1 MSGPLLERAARRVGS
16 LGVLAEFSPVE
27 LAALQYVWEVN
38 ARPGQLPPEGSWL
51 VWLLLAGRGFGKSR
65 TGAEWVRGKVEAMPG
80 SHGALVAPTAA
91 DARDVMVKTLL
102 GCSPPGE
109 VEYEPSKRSL
119 TWANGTTAT
128 LYTAEEPDRLRGPQ
142 HAWAWCD
149 ELAAWAYPE
158 DTWDMLQMT
167 MRLGDQPQACVS
179 TTPRPIPIVR
189 RLMADSATVITRGS
203 TYDNAANLS
212 PAFLSAVRER
222 YEGTR
227 LGRQELYAEILD
239 DVPGA
244 LWTRGML
251 DGGRVRASP
260 VGFRRVVVAVDPSG
274 GHDADN
280 DEQGIVVAAL
290 GQDGHAYVIEDAS
303 CKLTPDGWGRAAVS
317 AYARHGADRI
327 LWERNFGGEMV
338 EHVITTA
345 AKALGLQAAT
355 REVKASRGKVV
366 RAEPVAALYEQGK
379 VHHVGAFP
387 QLEDQLCLFTPSG
400 EFSKSPDRADALVW
414 ALTDLMLGEGAAGFD
429 GPSSPSSRRV

>member
-1 MSGPLLERAARRVGS
+1 MSAPLLERAALKAGS
-16 LGVLAEFSPVE
+16 LGVLAEFTPAE
-27 LAALQYVWEVN
+27 LAALQYAWEVN
-38 ARPGQLPPEGSWL
+38 ARPSQIPPDGPWL

-65 TGAEWVRGKVEAMPG
+65 TGAEWCRAKANAMPG

-109 VEYEPSKRSL
+109 VDYEPSKRAL
-119 TWANGTTAT
+119 TWSNGTTAT

-149 ELAAWAYPE
+149 ELAAWPYADE
-158 DTWDMLQMT
+158 AWDMLQMT
-167 MRLGDQPQACVS
+167 MRLGDQPQVCVS
-179 TTPRPIPIVR
+179 TTPRPIPLVR
-189 RLMADSATVITRGS
+189 RLIADSATVITRGS

-212 PAFLSAVRER
+212 PAFLAAVRER

-244 LWTRGML
+244 LWTREML
-251 DGGRVRASP
+251 EASRRKASP

-274 GHDADN
+274 GHDVEN
-280 DEQGIVVAAL
+280 DEQGIIVAAL
-290 GQDGHAYVIEDAS
+290 GQDGHAYVLEDCT
-303 CKLTPDGWGRAAVS
+303 CKLTPEGWGRVTVEAFLK
-317 AYARHGADRI
+317 HKADRI

-338 EHVITTA
+338 EHVITTSA
-345 AKALGLQAAT
+345 RNRGVVVST

-400 EFSKSPDRADALVW
+400 EFDKSPDRADALVW
-414 ALTDLMLGEGAAGFD
+414 ALTDLMLGEANAVISFAR
-429 GPSSPSSRRV
+429 SSGRRL

>member
-1 MSGPLLERAARRVGS
+1 
-16 LGVLAEFSPVE
+16 
-27 LAALQYVWEVN
+27 
-38 ARPGQLPPEGSWL
+38 
-51 VWLLLAGRGFGKSR
+51 
-65 TGAEWVRGKVEAMPG
+65 MPG

-109 VEYEPSKRSL
+109 VGYEPSKRSL
-119 TWANGTTAT
+119 SWSNGTTAT

-142 HAWAWCD
+142 HHWAWCD
-149 ELAAWAYPE
+149 ELAAWPYADE
-158 DTWDMLQMT
+158 AWDMLQMT
-167 MRLGDQPQACVS
+167 MRLGDQPQVCVS
-179 TTPRPIPIVR
+179 TTPRPIPLVR
-189 RLMADSATVITRGS
+189 RLMADAGTVITRGS
-203 TYDNAANLS
+203 TYDNAPNLS
-212 PAFLSAVRER
+212 AAFLEAVKER

-251 DGGRVRASP
+251 DGGRVKSCP
-260 VGFRRVVVAVDPSG
+260 VELRRIVVAVDPSG
-274 GHDADN
+274 GHDAEN
-280 DEQGIVVAAL
+280 DEQGIVIAGL
-290 GQDGHAYVIEDAS
+290 GTDGHAYVLEDAS
-303 CKLTPDGWGRAAVS
+303 CKLSPEGWGRQAVS
-317 AYARHGADRI
+317 AYVRRDADRL

-345 AKALGLQAAT
+345 ARAQCVTVAT

-387 QLEDQLCLFTPSG
+387 KLEDQLCLFTPSG
-400 EFSKSPDRADALVW
+400 EFTKSPDRADALIW
-414 ALTDLMLGEGAAGFD
+414 ALTDLMLGEGRAVIPD
-429 GPSSPSSRRV
+429 IGPMPTRRW